1 MSPMSEPSPCT
12 RAEGQTRTGAKK
24 TAQRAA
30 LRKPM
35 GFLFLFIFFIKT
47 PLRFRGSALSPL
59 WQAARG
65 L

>member
-1 MSPMSEPSPCT
+1 MSPMSEHSPCT

-35 GFLFLFIFFIKT
+35 GFLFLFIFS
-47 PLRFRGSALSPL
+47 LRHP
-59 WQAARG
+59 
-65 L
+65 